1 MHDTIR
7 KPQRAHRWSCS
18 TSSATVFTLSLT
30 LLAAQPAL
38 ALITGD
44 VGNAPLDDPGWP
56 TGAAAVFNVA
66 QRVAWW
72 EGPPFGGGQW
82 HAECRGDAVAF
93 NRALAKF
100 ALIDAQSKRLVVHDG
115 VGSSFWL
122 NPNRE
127 EDKEAAARIDW
138 VFMVWQPES
147 WKRLQQMPASVRP
160 KSEGDAPVPQI
171 DVYAGG
177 NIDWTDVA
185 IPEGIDVVDNRLE
198 AHGFTVADGT
208 VIEGAVHDIATGA
221 PLAATMRLQFV
232 EPQAEG
238 GYRYTDVKTVA
249 AAADGHWVLTSA
261 PKGWHRIVVSADG
274 YVPRIVGYA
283 IFDDQPK
290 WSSYN
295 AGLSQAVTVSGTVTD
310 DAGKPLEGV
319 RVRLGDIVTEDG
331 GTYEPLD
338 GTELLTDKSGRFA
351 SDKVPQAAM
360 TVWTYKDGYCR
371 IGLGE
376 PIETPVENVALT
388 MVRAARI
395 EVVVD
400 FGNKAK
406 PNSYL
411 VNIEPEG
418 GSKVGSWGGSG
429 NVDASGFIAF
439 ENVPPGKYVLW
450 GRPNPGG
457 DAEQTGKV
465 TVELAGGETTEVSL
479 QAK

>member
-1 MHDTIR
+1 MCDTTR
-7 KPQRAHRWSCS
+7 GLMPAHRRACSVSC
-18 TSSATVFTLSLT
+18 TTILALGLILLT
-30 LLAAQPAL
+30 TQPAL
-38 ALITGD
+38 ALITGGA
-44 VGNAPLDDPGWP
+44 GNSLLDDPGWP

-82 HAECRGDAVAF
+82 HAECRGNAEAL

-100 ALIDAQSKRLVVHDG
+100 ALIDAQTKRLVVHDG

-127 EDKEAAARIDW
+127 DDKEAASRIDW
-138 VFMVWQPES
+138 VFVIWQPER
-147 WKRLQQMPASVRP
+147 WKRLQQMPASLHS
-160 KSEGDAPVPQI
+160 KMEGDAPVPQI

-177 NIDWTDVA
+177 NINWADVVV
-185 IPEGIDVVDNRLE
+185 PEGIDVVDNRLE

-208 VIEGAVHDIATGA
+208 VIEGAVHDLTTGT
-221 PLAATMRLQFV
+221 PLGGTMRLQLV
-232 EPQAEG
+232 EPRAEG

-249 AAADGHWVLTSA
+249 AADDGHWVLTSA
-261 PKGWHRIVVSADG
+261 PTGWHRIVVSADG

-283 IFDDQPK
+283 IFDEQPK
-290 WSSYN
+290 WSSYDT
-295 AGLSQAVTVSGTVTD
+295 ALSRAVSVSGTVTD
-310 DAGKPLEGV
+310 NAGKPLEGV

-331 GTYEPLD
+331 ETYEPLGD
-338 GTELLTDKSGRFA
+338 TELMTDKSGRFA
-351 SDKVPQAAM
+351 SNKVPQAAM
-360 TVWTYKDGYCR
+360 TVWTYKEGYCR

-376 PIETPVENVALT
+376 PIKTPAENVALT

-411 VNIEPEG
+411 VNIQPEG

-429 NVDASGFIAF
+429 NVDASGFIKF

-450 GRPNPGG
+450 GRPNPGS
-457 DAEQTGKV
+457 DAEQTEKATVDVTGGK
-465 TVELAGGETTEVSL
+465 TTEVSL